1 MCSTATR
8 EPGTAEPFISHP
20 PLDITTIRGFLLL
33 MSDGLYDAH
42 ATVTN
47 SLHTVNHDL
56 ALLVQRHL
64 DHAPSINEVADK
76 VIAEVATNFRNTIQ
90 RRGESAR
97 MDDITLI
104 IRNLGYPVGQ
114 LSGILTSPQ
123 MLQNNFSFSHETHQE
138 HPKPQSDAGGPK
150 PHYENSQFLQS
161 VPVPTSSV
169 HSSTNP
175 STATPTPSS
184 RLPHYTSPQAHP
196 SVHVSHHVPVVDAYP
211 PNSVYQSQ
219 QSLHYPHPTT
229 GYNVQY
235 GTRPPPQPQHQNGAG
250 AASQVFG
257 DSGADHTAHTNYQDQ
272 GNTARKLC

>member
-1 MCSTATR
+1 MCSTATK

-76 VIAEVATNFRNTIQ
+76 VIAEVATNFCSTVQ

-114 LSGILTSPQ
+114 LSGNITSPP
-123 MLQNNFSFSHETHQE
+123 MLQNKFSFSQTHQE
-138 HPKPQSDAGGPK
+138 HPQLQSVAGGPK
-150 PHYENSQFLQS
+150 PHYENSPFLQS
-161 VPVPTSSV
+161 MPVPTSSV

-175 STATPTPSS
+175 STPTSSS
-184 RLPHYTSPQAHP
+184 RVPYYTSPQAHP

-211 PNSVYQSQ
+211 PNSVYRSQ
-219 QSLHYPHPTT
+219 QSGHYPHPTT
-229 GYNVQY
+229 GHNAQY
-235 GTRPPPQPQHQNGAG
+235 GTRPPSQQQHQNGAG
-250 AASQVFG
+250 AASQGFG
-257 DSGADHTAHTNYQDQ
+257 DSRADHTAHTDYQDQ
-272 GNTARKLC
+272 GNAARRL